1 MPRIGFYGDDFT
13 GSVDA
18 LLQFRRAGLSGVLVT
33 SNDVEIPT
41 DDIDVVGIAGVARSL
56 PTAAMAAE
64 VVPALRRLLDLE
76 PIVVQYKA
84 CSTADSSATVGS
96 LGRAIELSRKLFP
109 AAPVP
114 VLFAQPDFGRY
125 TFFSHHF
132 ARDGDLIHRLDRQP
146 TMVSH
151 PVTPATESDLR
162 RHLASQTTAAIS
174 ALHWPTIADAQ
185 RLEAA
190 LDSGA
195 ETVVVCDAFTNEQI
209 DRVAAAILAGPHQ
222 PRFVLGSGGLSGGLG
237 RAMDVPHRLPP
248 PACDPTP
255 AAGPTLVLNGSRSA
269 GTRGQVEAAARAGW
283 PTLDLFAPATP
294 QRAARLHAAGSDLVV
309 DAAATPRSGP
319 SISQAVE
326 VGLADLADTC
336 LRRNP
341 ATRLVVCGGDTSGK
355 VLRRLGVERLTVVGQ
370 PWGNVAL
377 CEASGAAPH
386 VRRVELVLK
395 GGQMGHL
402 DLFDDV
408 RQGRRYEPSD
418 VSGHSPH
425 RLIPDSSRERPG
437 CSPTPPPARTPR

>member
-1 MPRIGFYGDDFT
+1 MLD
-13 GSVDA
+13 
-18 LLQFRRAGLSGVLVT
+18 
-33 SNDVEIPT
+33 
-41 DDIDVVGIAGVARSL
+41 
-56 PTAAMAAE
+56 
-64 VVPALRRLLDLE
+64 RRLLGHG
-76 PIVVQYKA
+76 
-84 CSTADSSATVGS
+84 GS

-109 AAPVP
+109 AATVP

-132 ARDGDLIHRLDRQP
+132 ARDGDLILRLDRQP
-146 TMVSH
+146 TMVEPSGH
-151 PVTPATESDLR
+151 A
-162 RHLASQTTAAIS
+162 RHRVRPSTAPGQPDHVSIG
-174 ALHWPTIADAQ
+174 ALHWPTIADAE
-185 RLEAA
+185 RLEVA
-190 LDSGA
+190 LGSGE

-209 DRVAAAILAGPHQ
+209 NRVAAAILAGPHQ

-237 RAMDVPHRLPP
+237 RALDLPHRLPP
-248 PACDPTP
+248 PESDPTP

-283 PTLDLFAPATP
+283 ITLDLFAQDTP

-326 VGLADLADTC
+326 VGLAELADTC
-336 LRRNP
+336 LRQNP

-355 VLRRLGVERLTVVGQ
+355 VLRRLGVERLSILGQ

-386 VRRVELVLK
+386 LRHVELVLK

-408 RQGRRYEPSD
+408 RHGRRYEPTDTS
-418 VSGHSPH
+418 SHSPH
-425 RLIPDSSRERPG
+425 RLIPDSSRERPR